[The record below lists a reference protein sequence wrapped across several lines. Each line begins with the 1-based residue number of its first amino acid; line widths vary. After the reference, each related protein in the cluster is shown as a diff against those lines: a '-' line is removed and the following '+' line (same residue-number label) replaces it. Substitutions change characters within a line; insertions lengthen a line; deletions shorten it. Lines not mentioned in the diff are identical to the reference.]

1 MLSRLKE
8 ILPPDVTVTIVAD
21 RGFASQRFFDFIGNT
36 LKFQYVIRLKSST
49 TVISNKDTVKKAR
62 DWLHPKGHARNLKQA
77 RLTQEAFLV
86 EQVIITR
93 EKNMKEAWYLVSNCT
108 NKKTRE
114 IINLYGRRWK
124 IEPYFRDIKD
134 QRFGF
139 GLSHTHIQSA
149 ERRDRLFLIVA
160 VAYVLLTLL
169 GAAGEQLG
177 FDKKLKVN
185 TVKTRTHSLIRQ
197 GMFYYDFYKHFT
209 QEEKDVLMAF
219 FNKLLEQHAIWDDIL
234 CPI

>member
-1 MLSRLKE
+1 
-8 ILPPDVTVTIVAD
+8 
-21 RGFASQRFFDFIGNT
+21 
-36 LKFQYVIRLKSST
+36 
-49 TVISNKDTVKKAR
+49 
-62 DWLHPKGHARNLKQA
+62 
-77 RLTQEAFLV
+77 
-86 EQVIITR
+86 
-93 EKNMKEAWYLVSNCT
+93 
-108 NKKTRE
+108 
-114 IINLYGRRWK
+114 
-124 IEPYFRDIKD
+124 
-134 QRFGF
+134 
-139 GLSHTHIQSA
+139 
-149 ERRDRLFLIVA
+149 